1 MADPFSIT
9 GSAVGVVSLAIQ
21 VCKGLEWYLSGVKE
35 AKNKAEQITAETE
48 QLANLLELLE
58 STISKV
64 DQSNS
69 VSATRTGIVSC
80 AHAIATIRK
89 KLKPDDEAVNGGMKS
104 SLKRL
109 TKRLAFPFKEAEI
122 RYWKDV
128 LNTVQQSLQTALSA
142 LLIDQQRLAFED
154 VQARF
159 MQLSMEQSAQH
170 YASLQLQCD
179 GFNSTSFQLAGHS
192 HIVET
197 GFLATSHSLQNL
209 HTGIHSLQ
217 AKLDEISLMTD
228 STLDTDIINMRSLH
242 RKDRRLK
249 QRYGKLSCTCRP
261 QTSALG
267 YQTRRLAITYARTS
281 MHDPGC
287 PQAPLQNAMTDLQLQ
302 ATLCSLLLR
311 KKVLLSFQLSYGAG
325 LSVKQNLELLSYHA
339 SRQFMG
345 FHTSLLRSLFEQDL
359 QMTRSIFMRAAFASQ
374 EGLAV
379 LAQVRYESFT
389 SPLLDDSELLE
400 AIVVKSDRQLQ
411 EFFHQPK
418 YLYALDADTI
428 VNALIMSTVTGWMD
442 GCRVLLNANLVGY
455 LEDPDFE
462 LRYSG
467 QTLLMLSA
475 ATNQPD
481 MLQFWLSQ
489 RETHDGPLLKLIGHF
504 EDALHFHWIFDQG
517 TPGTDVIPLVSSYLL
532 KQRHEFPLLCD
543 RFKNTLSA
551 RELGKL
557 RVYAIDDYV
566 ESRYELFT
574 GTFLDLTLWVDRAAN
589 TLGLSRLI
597 HDYIRLFVFSYLEI
611 QHTCCDITRISRYRG
626 NPDSSEQPY
635 PRYPPTKLRRITN
648 EDAHLRARLEE
659 LVPELISQYDSFGG
673 QLQDFVIDVLIPTM
687 RRTAKELKEE
697 DKTL

>member
-9 GSAVGVVSLAIQ
+9 GSAVGVISLAIQ

-89 KLKPDDEAVNGGMKS
+89 KLKPDDGAVNGGMKS

-159 MQLSMEQSAQH
+159 MQLSIEQSAQH
-170 YASLQLQCD
+170 YTSLELQRN

-192 HIVET
+192 HIVES
-197 GFLATSHSLQNL
+197 GFSATSHSLQNL

-249 QRYGKLSCTCRP
+249 QRYAKLSCTCRP

-281 MHDPGC
+281 MHDAGC
-287 PQAPLQNAMTDLQLQ
+287 PQAPLQNAVTDLQLR
-302 ATLCSLLLR
+302 ARLCSLLLG

-325 LSVKQNLELLSYHA
+325 LSVKQNLECHRVVESSPA
-339 SRQFMG
+339 
-345 FHTSLLRSLFEQDL
+345 FE
-359 QMTRSIFMRAAFASQ
+359 FA
-374 EGLAV
+374 G
-379 LAQVRYESFT
+379 
-389 SPLLDDSELLE
+389 
-400 AIVVKSDRQLQ
+400 
-411 EFFHQPK
+411 
-418 YLYALDADTI
+418 
-428 VNALIMSTVTGWMD
+428 
-442 GCRVLLNANLVGY
+442 
-455 LEDPDFE
+455 
-462 LRYSG
+462 
-467 QTLLMLSA
+467 
-475 ATNQPD
+475 
-481 MLQFWLSQ
+481 
-489 RETHDGPLLKLIGHF
+489 
-504 EDALHFHWIFDQG
+504 
-517 TPGTDVIPLVSSYLL
+517 PLVSSSMKLPMNTFRSEVEKLL
-532 KQRHEFPLLCD
+532 RMFQVKQASPRDRLANGETLLHACIQPP
-543 RFKNTLSA
+543 S
-551 RELGKL
+551 L
-557 RVYAIDDYV
+557 R
-566 ESRYELFT
+566 
-574 GTFLDLTLWVDRAAN
+574 N
-589 TLGLSRLI
+589 
-597 HDYIRLFVFSYLEI
+597 
-611 QHTCCDITRISRYRG
+611 
-626 NPDSSEQPY
+626 
-635 PRYPPTKLRRITN
+635 
-648 EDAHLRARLEE
+648 
-659 LVPELISQYDSFGG
+659 
-673 QLQDFVIDVLIPTM
+673 
-687 RRTAKELKEE
+687 
-697 DKTL
+697 